1 MIFGIS
7 ASAFASVISESSP
20 VSLAMITFSFSF
32 SMKTGTSL
40 LLGKLYKKNKNKMI
54 VEVFSKWKISI
65 HLKG

>member
-40 LLGKLYKKNKNKMI
+40 LLGKLYKRKNKMI

>member
-40 LLGKLYKKNKNKMI
+40 LLGKLYKKKNKMI